1 VDVLDLLTET
11 KLAASRGA
19 AKRLVEQGG
28 VYVNGARVAMAERTV
43 RADGLLTGGHALL
56 RKGARDYALVR
67 LRQDPS

>member
-43 RADGLLTGGHALL
+43 TSSGLLAGGHALL
-56 RKGARDYALVR
+56 RKGARDYALVKLTGR
-67 LRQDPS
+67 